1 MNRAL
6 PMKRIIPVCL
16 TAVWLLAAGCQSTRV
31 NTVQPAQPVGNK
43 QMISDERVLLDQSL
57 NRAVNIVGVNAA
69 TGPEGFLKIQVEV
82 ENRTRSRKL
91 FTYRVEWFD
100 ENGMLIELP
109 TAHAQPRSL
118 EGGERAMI
126 TATAP
131 TPKAKDFRIKFLE
144 PVR

>member
-1 MNRAL
+1 MKRTMLMKTAL
-6 PMKRIIPVCL
+6 PLCL
-16 TAVWLLAAGCQSTRV
+16 TAVLCLAAGCRSTRV
-31 NTVQPAQPVGNK
+31 NTVEPAQPVANK
-43 QMISDERVLLDQSL
+43 QMISDQRVLLDQSL
-57 NRAVNIVGVNAA
+57 NKAVSVVGVNAA

-91 FTYRVEWFD
+91 FTYRIEWFD

-109 TAHAQPRSL
+109 TANARPRSL